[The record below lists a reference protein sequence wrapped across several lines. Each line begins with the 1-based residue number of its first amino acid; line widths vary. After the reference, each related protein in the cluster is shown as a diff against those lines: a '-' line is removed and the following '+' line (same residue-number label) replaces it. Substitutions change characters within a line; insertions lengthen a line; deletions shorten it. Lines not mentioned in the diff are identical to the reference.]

1 MKTLLTT
8 VALVAATATMS
19 HADGVSCDTVATCQF
34 IANSM
39 FDQAQALSTENLA
52 LKDLNADL
60 YDRLDAASAD
70 VNAMAG
76 IQQVVTDHK
85 ARAGDNFAKDPV
97 GFMTFAFSYI
107 EGLQSQ
113 LGLR

>member
-8 VALVAATATMS
+8 IALVAATTTMS
-19 HADGVSCDTVATCQF
+19 VAGSVKCDSISACEA
-34 IANSM
+34 IASNM
-39 FDQAQALSTENLA
+39 FDQAQALSSENLA
-52 LKDLNADL
+52 LKDLNAEL

-97 GFMTFAFSYI
+97 GFMTFAFS
-107 EGLQSQ
+107 
-113 LGLR
+113 